1 MRIILASQSPRRIEL
16 LKGLG
21 FDFETVNLNINETY
35 PPELN
40 PNEVAGFLS
49 QLKAKSYLNLQ
60 NNELLITADTIVVSQ
75 EKILGKP
82 IDKQEAIKMI
92 LGLSN
97 RIHQV
102 YTAITLRTKNHI
114 KTFTD
119 VANVE
124 CAHIS
129 EEEATFYIEDYQP
142 MDKAGAYG
150 IQEWLGMAKI
160 KRIEG
165 SFYTI
170 MGLPTH
176 LIYEEIKQ
184 MIK

>member
-1 MRIILASQSPRRIEL
+1 MRIILASQSPRRLEL

-21 FDFETVNLNINETY
+21 FDFEIINLNIDETY
-35 PPELN
+35 PSELK

-49 QLKAKSYLNLQ
+49 QIKAESYPNLQ
-60 NNELLITADTIVVSQ
+60 SDELLITADTVVVSQ

-82 IDKQEAIKMI
+82 IDKQDAIKM
-92 LGLSN
+92 LLSLSN
-97 RIHQV
+97 KVHQV
-102 YTAITLRTKNHI
+102 YTAITLRTKDSI

-119 VANVE
+119 IANVE
-124 CAHIS
+124 CSHIS
-129 EEEATFYIEDYQP
+129 EEEANFYTEYYQP

-160 KRIEG
+160 NRIEG

-176 LIYEEIKQ
+176 LIYEEIKK